1 MMLIARLGWRNLWR
15 HRRRTLITAVAM
27 AVGVALCMASTAFS
41 DGMFAKLFEVMVEQ
55 RLGHV
60 QVTHPEY
67 PAKRQLHDTL
77 PEAAA
82 LVAKVDAVAG
92 TRVVAPRLYG
102 FALVGTEAKS
112 EAGLLVGVDPKREL
126 AIGPLADRI
135 ARGRFVAPD
144 APDEATIGK
153 DLAKDLGIDVG
164 ASIIVVTQSADGSL
178 GNALFNVVGVHRTGD
193 MQLDRSG
200 VYVNLPALQELL
212 VLPDQVHGLTAV
224 GVDPDAIP
232 AYTDRV
238 RAAVAGDEIDVKSW
252 SEASPQTAQLLG
264 SADASAYILL
274 VIVLGAAA
282 FGVLNTMM
290 MSVYERT
297 RELGVLVAVGLRP
310 GRMIAMILFESL
322 SLAALA
328 AVIGGLFGGLLDAW
342 LVVKGM
348 DLSAG
353 GGLDEDGMSFS
364 GVVLDPHV
372 FGLVKAEGVITVMVA
387 VFVVTFLASLWPA
400 IRAARMRPVEAMRA
414 E

>member
-1 MMLIARLGWRNLWR
+1 MLLIARLGWRNLWR

-27 AVGVALCMASTAFS
+27 AVGVALCMASTAFQ

-77 PEAAA
+77 PDAAA

-135 ARGRFVAPD
+135 VRGRFVAPD

-153 DLAKDLGIDVG
+153 DLAKDLGVDVG
-164 ASIIVVTQSADGSL
+164 GSIIVVTQSADGSL
-178 GNALFNVVGVHRTGD
+178 GNALFTVVGVHRTGD

-224 GVDPDAIP
+224 GVDPDAVP
-232 AYTDRV
+232 AYTGRV
-238 RAAVAGDEIDVKSW
+238 RAAISAAEVDVKSW

-264 SADASAYILL
+264 TADASAYILL

-328 AVIGGLFGGLLDAW
+328 AAIGGLFGGLLDAW
-342 LVVKGM
+342 LVVKGV

-353 GGLDEDGMSFS
+353 GGLDDDGMSFA

-372 FGLVKAEGVITVMVA
+372 FGLVKPEGVITVMVA